1 MVSLFQQLFFTS
13 VIGSLRRMKEDGSN
27 NNYTT
32 VQMNRL
38 NAIRNSKNPIEGDM
52 LKIRIQALEWI
63 QCNTKLAIYNK

>member
-1 MVSLFQQLFFTS
+1 MVSLFQQLFVTS

-52 LKIRIQALEWI
+52 LKIRIQALERI
-63 QCNTKLAIYNK
+63 QEPNPGFNS